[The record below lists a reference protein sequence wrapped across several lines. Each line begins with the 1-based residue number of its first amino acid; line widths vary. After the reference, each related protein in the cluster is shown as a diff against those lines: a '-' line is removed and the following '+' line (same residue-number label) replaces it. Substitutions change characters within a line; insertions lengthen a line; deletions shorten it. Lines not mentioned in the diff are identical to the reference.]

1 MNFSDQDLN
10 QIKNH
15 GLTLESIN
23 EQIENFKSGFP
34 FVNIIRPAAVNDGIY
49 EYSDS
54 EITKYITEY
63 ENYAKT
69 HRIMKFVPASGAA
82 TRMFKDLFDFLTT
95 KQHNKTS
102 TETINNINKFA
113 FWDELRHFLPQ
124 NASDTDIIK
133 CILTD
138 SGLNYGNQ
146 PKGLIIFHKYPNC
159 SKTPVEEHL
168 TEAAQYAS
176 SENDIYLHFTIS
188 PEHKNGFIKLLNNVV
203 PEYEKRYGLKYNISM
218 SEQKSSTDTIAVNL
232 DNTPFRNPDGSLL
245 FRPSGH
251 GALIENLNDIDSDLI
266 FIKNIDN
273 VTTDS
278 LRSDTVKYKKL
289 LAGVLVN
296 IQKQIFKILN
306 DIDSGSADIN
316 EIHEFITNKLSEKL
330 NSKLNL
336 TEYKDIL
343 NRPLRVCGVV
353 KNTGEPGG
361 GPFWVQDE
369 NHNQSL
375 QIVESSQIAPESK
388 SIMQQSS
395 FFNPVDLVCGVYDYK
410 HNKFDLTKY
419 TDPNTGFISEKSKNG
434 IPLRA
439 MEKPGLWKVS
449 HARILPIRIS
459 LIFENILIMLL
470 FLLVQRIQ
478 PSFCQSCP
486 Q

>member
-1 MNFSDQDLN
+1 MNFSQQDIN
-10 QIKNH
+10 QIEQH
-15 GLTLESIN
+15 GLNIKYIN
-23 EQIENFKSGFP
+23 KQIENFKSGFP

-82 TRMFKDLFDFLTT
+82 TRMFKDLFDFLST
-95 KQHNKTS
+95 QQPNKTS
-102 TETINNINKFA
+102 TLTVSNIERFA
-113 FWDELRHFLPQ
+113 FWDDLKRFLPQ

-146 PKGLIIFHKYPNC
+146 PKALIKFHKYSNC
-159 SKTPVEEHL
+159 SKTPIEEHL
-168 TEAAQYAS
+168 TEGTQYAS
-176 SENDIYLHFTIS
+176 SEKNVNLHFTIS

-316 EIHEFITNKLSEKL
+316 EIHEFITTKLSVKL
-330 NSKLNL
+330 NRKLTLN
-336 TEYKDIL
+336 EYKEIL

-439 MEKPGLWKVS
+439 MEKPGLWNGAMAKW
-449 HARILPIRIS
+449 
-459 LIFENILIMLL
+459 NTILIAVPGTTFSPVKVVTDLL
-470 FLLVQRIQ
+470 KTQHQ
-478 PSFCQSCP
+478 
-486 Q
+486 